1 MNDSIIIPTIPVDK
15 PFPLPSRGSW
25 PEAMHVFEKDSAL
38 AIRMALAAERPLL
51 VRGEP
56 GTGKS
61 QLARAAAEILG
72 RVFVS
77 EVVHAR
83 TEPQDLQW
91 RFDAIARLG
100 EAQRLGAGGGDGQSP
115 PAKDPLD
122 PSLFLSPGVLWWV
135 FDWRSADNCYNDSRH
150 KLQKPE
156 TGKDWQPDNGA
167 VLLIDEI
174 DKADSDLPN
183 SLLETL
189 GNSSFSVPWLD
200 RAVGHNVKT
209 PKPLVIITTNK
220 ERELPAA
227 FVRRCLVLNLEL
239 PTDDDELRQWL
250 VGRGRIHFANE
261 DQYQSTILEQAAQM
275 VLDDRKAAKDL
286 GMTPPGQAEYIDL
299 LRAVFAM
306 EPDISKQEDLIK
318 EIGKFALKK
327 HAK

>member
-1 MNDSIIIPTIPVDK
+1 
-15 PFPLPSRGSW
+15 
-25 PEAMHVFEKDSAL
+25 
-38 AIRMALAAERPLL
+38 MALAAERPLL

-61 QLARAAAEILG
+61 QLARAAAESLG

-91 RFDAIARLG
+91 HFDAIARLG
-100 EAQRLGAGGGDGQSP
+100 EAQRLGASGSGVQETH
-115 PAKDPLD
+115 KQDPLD

-135 FDWRSADNCYNDSRH
+135 FDWHSAEHCYNNSRH
-150 KLQKPE
+150 QLQKPE
-156 TGKDWQPDNGA
+156 TADNWQPKKGA

-200 RAVGHNVKT
+200 QAIGHSVET
-209 PKPLVIITTNK
+209 PKPLVMITTNE
-220 ERELPAA
+220 ERELPPA

-239 PTDDDELRQWL
+239 PTDDEELRQWL
-250 VGRGRIHFANE
+250 MDRGRIHFA
-261 DQYQSTILEQAAQM
+261 DQQLYQSAILEQAAQM
-275 VLDDRKAAKDL
+275 VLEDRKTAKDL
-286 GMTPPGQAEYIDL
+286 GITPPGQAEYIDL

-306 EPDISKQEDLIK
+306 EPDISKQNDLIK
-318 EIGKFALKK
+318 EIGQFALKK